1 MKWLKNEFALT
12 VKCKGIG
19 LIPNGSLQL
28 AELGEKHSEGQGWT
42 KPAAFSRR
50 CLRKAQR
57 LLWDPGME
65 QFPGMGIRKFLPT
78 KPSTDIPPDRTKI
91 QI

>member
-1 MKWLKNEFALT
+1 MDPCSWQSWGRSTQRFRAGQN
-12 VKCKGIG
+12 
-19 LIPNGSLQL
+19 LQL
-28 AELGEKHSEGQGWT
+28 SAGD
-42 KPAAFSRR
+42 
-50 CLRKAQR
+50 LRKAQR

-91 QI
+91 KI